1 MKYARYNKDKQRR
14 EVWEELVDRNK
25 QMHLE
30 RFPQIAEAIEDA
42 YKLVYEKKVLP
53 SMRSLQFAGK
63 AIDVNPARIYN
74 CSGMNM
80 DDWRAFPEAMFL
92 LLSGTGVGVSVQ
104 NRHVSKLPAIR
115 KPDKNRT
122 RRYVVGDSIAGWA
135 DAVKHLMKSYFG
147 MNKSTPLFDFSDIRE
162 KGAELV
168 TSGGKAPGPQPLKEC
183 LVKIEGIL
191 SQKDEG
197 SQLRPIEVHDIIC
210 YIAEAVLS
218 GGIRRSAVI
227 TLFSKGDNEMRAA
240 KTGNWWELSPQR
252 AMSNNSEVFLRS
264 DTTEEEF
271 YESWEYSKASGAGE
285 PGFMWSDN
293 LDMVANPCMEI
304 SLSDTGLCN
313 LTEIKASDI
322 EDETDFLRRC
332 WAASLIGTLQASY
345 TDFYYLRDNWRKT
358 AEKEALLGVSMTG
371 IASLEVFKYDRVR
384 GADVVRQTNEIIAK
398 LIGINPASRLTA
410 VKPAGTTSL
419 VLGTSSGIHAWH
431 DKFFI
436 RRIRV
441 NKNEAIY
448 TYLLINHPELL
459 EDDWMN
465 PKTTGV
471 ISVPVK
477 APEEAVTRDEKAL
490 DLLHRVIDITET
502 WVHPGHVDGD
512 NKNNVSCTVSVRDD
526 EWDEVRDFMWDN
538 RGKYTGISILPHSDH
553 TYKQAPFESC
563 SEEKYNELSK
573 SLVSV
578 DLSKV
583 IELTNETNLQ
593 GEQACA
599 GGSCE
604 VS

>member
-14 EVWEELVDRNK
+14 ETWSEIVDRNK
-25 QMHLE
+25 AMHLE
-30 RFPQIAEAIEDA
+30 KFPQISEAIEGA
-42 YKLVYEKKVLP
+42 YQLVYDKKVLP

-63 AIDVNPARIYN
+63 AMDVNPVRGYN

-104 NRHVSKLPAIR
+104 RQHVDKLPAIT
-115 KPDKNRT
+115 KPDPNRK

-135 DAVKHLMKSYFG
+135 DAVKHLLKSYMG
-147 MNKSTPLFDFSDIRE
+147 MNKSTPIFDYSDIRD

-168 TSGGKAPGPQPLKEC
+168 TSGGKAPGAQPLREC
-183 LVKIEGIL
+183 LVKVEGIL
-191 SQKDEG
+191 SNKSDGEK
-197 SQLRPIEVHDIIC
+197 LKPIEVHDMIC

-227 TLFSKGDNEMRAA
+227 TLFSADDIEMKSA
-240 KTGNWWELSPQR
+240 KSGSWWELNPQR
-252 AMSNNSEVFLRS
+252 AMSNNSVALPLK
-264 DTTEEEF
+264 DTTRDDF
-271 YESWEYSKASGAGE
+271 LNVWEYSKASGAGE
-285 PGFMWSDN
+285 PGFSWSNN
-293 LDMVANPCMEI
+293 LDKIFNPCHEV

-313 LTEIKASDI
+313 LTEIDVSSL
-322 EDETDFLRRC
+322 ESEVDFQQRC

-345 TDFYYLRDNWRKT
+345 TDFYYLRDSWRKT

-371 IASLEVFKYDRVR
+371 IASMEVFKYDIKKGVEI
-384 GADVVRQTNEIIAK
+384 VKETNKVIAN
-398 LIGINPASRLTA
+398 LIGINTADRLTV

-431 DKFFI
+431 DDYFI

-448 TYLLINHPELL
+448 TYLAINHPELL
-459 EDDWMN
+459 EDDWMR
-465 PKTTGV
+465 PDTTAV
-471 ISVPVK
+471 ISVPLK
-477 APEEAVTRDEKAL
+477 APDGAVTRDETAL
-490 DLLHRVIDITET
+490 DLLDRVLKITQDWVWEGHRK
-502 WVHPGHVDGD
+502 GD
-512 NKNNVSCTVSVRDD
+512 NKNNVSCTVSIRDSEWDDVRD
-526 EWDEVRDFMWDN
+526 WMWGN
-538 RGKYTGISILPHSDH
+538 RFNYTGISVLPHSDH
-553 TYKQAPFESC
+553 SYKQPPFETC
-563 SEEKYNELSK
+563 TKETYEELSK
-573 SLVSV
+573 ALHTV
-578 DLSKV
+578 DLSGV

-599 GGSCE
+599 GNNCE